1 MCIRWDAPEIPL
13 KCEPMEHPA
22 TTQSPRRIGLLIITL
37 IFAAVVWL
45 VGGVVLYVML
55 KQQARIE
62 ADAQHIYDVSSAKVF
77 EATRIIR
84 GLERLAREG
93 HALSWIGSTPERSS
107 RRQSLQSLLDDGALQ
122 GDADMRSLLAESF
135 AVLDAN
141 LQALARDGDSA
152 QNASADK
159 WIPVM
164 QKILARSEAEGA
176 QVSALAIEEADAILE
191 STAKAQEMLLLVA
204 AVIALAS
211 VAFFITLYLTLTRPL
226 VKLTR
231 SMSLAR
237 EGRPIV
243 ARKQLVSE
251 LQMLH
256 DAAVSL
262 SNTHLALNVARNQL
276 EQLAHTD
283 VLTGLANRRSCQT
296 HGAQGIAYAQ
306 RYGTPLSLV
315 VFDIDHFK
323 NINDV
328 YGHEGGDNA
337 LKSIS
342 RYFLDAVRGADQP
355 VARMGGEEFAL
366 LLVRAPLA
374 EAVLVAERMRL
385 AIEKLEVAM
394 PGNRTVQL
402 TASLGV
408 AQFRS
413 DDADLN
419 ALMRRADQALYKA
432 KERGRNRVEAAD

>member
-1 MCIRWDAPEIPL
+1 MQQLAD
-13 KCEPMEHPA
+13 
-22 TTQSPRRIGLLIITL
+22 TQSPRRIGLLTISL
-37 IFAAVVWL
+37 IFATVVWL
-45 VGGVVLYVML
+45 LGGGVLYVML
-55 KQQARIE
+55 KQQSRIE

-93 HALSWIGSTPERSS
+93 LALSWISSTSERSS
-107 RRQSLQSLLDDGALQ
+107 RRQSLQSLLQDGVLQ

-135 AVLDAN
+135 VVLDSN

-152 QNASADK
+152 QSTSANK
-159 WIPVM
+159 WLPVM

-204 AVIALAS
+204 AVAALAS

-226 VKLTR
+226 VKLAL

-237 EGRPIV
+237 QGRPIV
-243 ARKQLVSE
+243 AQKQIVSE

-262 SNTHLALNVARNQL
+262 SDTHLALNVARNQL
-276 EQLAHTD
+276 EHLAHTD
-283 VLTGLANRRSCQT
+283 VLTGLSNRRSFQT
-296 HGAQGIAYAQ
+296 QGAQAIAYAQ
-306 RYGTPLSLV
+306 RYGIPISLLM
-315 VFDIDHFK
+315 FDIDHFK
-323 NINDV
+323 HINDT

-342 RYFLDAVRGADQP
+342 RYFLEAVRGADQP

-366 LLVRAPLA
+366 LLARAPLA

-385 AIEKLEVAM
+385 AIERLEVAM
-394 PGNRTVQL
+394 PGNRTVHL
-402 TASLGV
+402 SASLGV

-413 DDADLN
+413 EDADLN

-432 KERGRNRVEAAD
+432 KVRGRNRVEAAD

>member
-1 MCIRWDAPEIPL
+1 MQQLAD
-13 KCEPMEHPA
+13 
-22 TTQSPRRIGLLIITL
+22 TQSPRRIGLLTISL
-37 IFAAVVWL
+37 IFATVVWL
-45 VGGVVLYVML
+45 LGGGVLYVML
-55 KQQARIE
+55 KQQSRIE

-93 HALSWIGSTPERSS
+93 LALSWISSTSERSS
-107 RRQSLQSLLDDGALQ
+107 RRQSLQSLLQDGVLQ

-135 AVLDAN
+135 VVLDSN

-152 QNASADK
+152 QSTSANK
-159 WIPVM
+159 WLPVM

-204 AVIALAS
+204 AVAALAS
-211 VAFFITLYLTLTRPL
+211 AAFFITLYLTLTRPL
-226 VKLTR
+226 VKLAL

-237 EGRPIV
+237 QGRPIV
-243 ARKQLVSE
+243 AQKQIVSE

-262 SNTHLALNVARNQL
+262 SDTHLALNVARNQL
-276 EQLAHTD
+276 EHLAHTD
-283 VLTGLANRRSCQT
+283 VLTGLSNRRSFQT
-296 HGAQGIAYAQ
+296 QGAQAIAYAQ
-306 RYGTPLSLV
+306 RYGIPISLLM
-315 VFDIDHFK
+315 FDIDHFK
-323 NINDV
+323 HINDT

-342 RYFLDAVRGADQP
+342 RYFLEAVRGADQP

-366 LLVRAPLA
+366 LLARAPLA

-385 AIEKLEVAM
+385 AIERLEVAM
-394 PGNRTVQL
+394 PGNRTVHL
-402 TASLGV
+402 SASLGV

-413 DDADLN
+413 EDADLN

-432 KERGRNRVEAAD
+432 KVRGRNRVEAAD